1 MNIIQCLH
9 NKFLE
14 GAGSW
19 LWYSTRRSAAEHR
32 SFPLLGW
39 FMSPLLN
46 TAVGAARA
54 AGDFI
59 MRHYQQADQLKVTT
73 KQANDFVSEVDR
85 SAEAIILDR
94 IHRAY
99 PSHAILAEE
108 SGEHGSNDMQW
119 IIDPL
124 DGTTNFLH
132 RNPQFAVSIAA
143 RDGKELQ
150 IAVVYAPYTQE
161 LFTAVRGNGAQL
173 DGRRIRVSNTSK
185 LSESLIGTGFPY
197 RQDQDIDSYLPM
209 LKSVMQNT
217 AGVRR
222 PGAAALDLAYIAA
235 GRLDGFW
242 EQGLQPW
249 DIAAGALLIKEAG
262 GKITELYDPQAD
274 VVDNGNVLAG
284 NQKIHAELEQ
294 LLQPFQ
300 PAPAE

>member
-1 MNIIQCLH
+1 
-9 NKFLE
+9 
-14 GAGSW
+14 
-19 LWYSTRRSAAEHR
+19 
-32 SFPLLGW
+32 
-39 FMSPLLN
+39 MSPLLN

-108 SGEHGSNDMQW
+108 SGEHGKNNIQW

-143 RDGKELQ
+143 RDRTELE
-150 IAVVYAPYTQE
+150 IAVIYAPFTQE
-161 LFTAVRGNGAQL
+161 LFTAMRGSGAQL
-173 DGRRIRVSNTSK
+173 DGRRIRVSNTAK

-197 RQDQDIDSYLPM
+197 RHDQDIDAYLPM
-209 LKSVMQNT
+209 LKAVMQNT

-222 PGAAALDLAYIAA
+222 PGAAALDLAYVAA

-249 DIAAGALLIKEAG
+249 DIAAGALLVREAG
-262 GKITELYDPQAD
+262 GRITDLSDARTD
-274 VVDNGNVLAG
+274 VVNSGNVLAG
-284 NQKIHAELEQ
+284 NQKIHAELER
-294 LLQPFQ
+294 LLQPLL
-300 PAPAE
+300 PKSEED